1 VANAVLSL
9 LLASVLVT
17 WVRFA
22 WVLRGIGKLP
32 NLARASD
39 EAPAGGWPRL
49 SVIVACRN
57 EEAHVRAALA
67 SVLDQ
72 DYPGLQVVAVDDRS
86 EDATGA
92 ALDALAAVHPSLRV
106 LHVTS
111 LPAGWL
117 GKTNALHRGAA
128 QATGEF
134 LLFTD
139 ADVVFS
145 PGALR
150 RAVAWTVR
158 DQLGHAVALPHFVA
172 PGFAERSFVSLFGMF
187 LLIHLRVNEIGRGGA
202 ADTAAGHIGVGAFNL
217 VRRSDYDAVG
227 GHTRLRL
234 EVVDDVKLGLILRR
248 AGVRQGAADSGGTVR
263 VRWQRGFVASM
274 AGLVKNF
281 FAGCEYRW
289 RAVLRAAVLVPLATV
304 LPVVCL
310 FVAPHPL
317 ARVLAAGALAV
328 PVALLGMV
336 ARRLASGR
344 GAEGLLLP
352 VVGPCL
358 AAVALTSAIVT
369 TARGGVVWRG
379 TRYDLRDLRANC
391 VREDP

>member
-1 VANAVLSL
+1 MANAILSL
-9 LLASVLVT
+9 LLAGVLVA
-17 WVRFA
+17 WLRFA

-39 EAPAGGWPRL
+39 DPPAGGWPRL
-49 SVIVACRN
+49 SVVVACRN
-57 EEAHVRAALA
+57 EEANVRAVLA
-67 SVLDQ
+67 SVLAQ
-72 DYPGLQVVAVDDRS
+72 AYPGLEVVAVDDRS

-92 ALDALAAVHPSLRV
+92 VLDALAAEHPSLRV

-111 LPAGWL
+111 LPADWL
-117 GKTNALHRGAA
+117 GKTHALQRGAA

-139 ADVVFS
+139 ADVVFA

-150 RAVAWTVR
+150 RAVAWAVR

-172 PGFAERSFVSLFGMF
+172 PGFAERSFVSLFAML
-187 LLIHLRVNEIGRGGA
+187 LLIHLRVNEIGRRAA

-248 AGVRQGAADSGGTVR
+248 AGVRQGVADSGGIVS

-289 RAVLRAAVLVPLATV
+289 RNVLRTAVLVPFATV
-304 LPVVCL
+304 FPLVCL

-317 ARVLAAGALAV
+317 ARVLAAAALAL
-328 PVALLGMV
+328 PVALLGTA
-336 ARRLASGR
+336 ARRLAGGQ

-352 VVGPCL
+352 LVGPCL

-369 TARGGVVWRG
+369 TARGAVVWRS